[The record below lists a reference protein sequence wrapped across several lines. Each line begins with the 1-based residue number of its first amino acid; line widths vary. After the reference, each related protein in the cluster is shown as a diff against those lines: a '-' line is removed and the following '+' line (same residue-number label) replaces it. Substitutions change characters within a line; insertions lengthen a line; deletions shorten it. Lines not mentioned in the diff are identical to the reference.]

1 MHKTCVPSF
10 LLEKMGLEILP
21 NLLQFCQVINKKIDI
36 DFSSHLNIIVIY
48 IFLILVSFLD
58 WLQNGED
65 HPLKVT
71 AALCIGNL
79 CCSKENCQKVIQDFA
94 PALIQALQNHQA
106 PLIRDVKLQHAI
118 LSALKNLTVDPE
130 GRKFLIK
137 AGILQ
142 PCLELSAGLSLTPIT
157 QPVVM
162 KLLATFR

>member
-1 MHKTCVPSF
+1 M
-10 LLEKMGLEILP
+10 
-21 NLLQFCQVINKKIDI
+21 
-36 DFSSHLNIIVIY
+36 
-48 IFLILVSFLD
+48 
-58 WLQNGED
+58 
-65 HPLKVT
+65 KVT

-162 KLLATFR
+162 KLLSTFR

>member
-1 MHKTCVPSF
+1 M
-10 LLEKMGLEILP
+10 
-21 NLLQFCQVINKKIDI
+21 
-36 DFSSHLNIIVIY
+36 
-48 IFLILVSFLD
+48 
-58 WLQNGED
+58 
-65 HPLKVT
+65 KVT

-130 GRKFLIK
+130 GRKILIK

-142 PCLELSAGLSLTPIT
+142 PCLELAAGLSLTPIT